1 MKGRV
6 AWLWLAVI
14 CLTGNVVGVSG
25 QEIDVYLSKIDTGVA
40 WVSSYWGYNAPKLV
54 YDGESYYTVALWGP
68 EQATARGALYQ
79 LRDGQWRRG
88 YEWDGLNYQPGMV
101 LLDEQQRLL
110 LIYPKINQ
118 KPVILRATAP
128 GQIDQFEQLEVPD
141 AIGKAGYMGAGIYD
155 ERLVIGYIGD
165 PATYT
170 FKTAT
175 LDLRTGT
182 WDGPYV
188 LAPAQRTE
196 VPWTTWLYPVI
207 QPDETGY
214 HLLVSNQPDPRA
226 LYNRILYMHLPYGDP
241 GQIEPEVVVEIAP
254 EGDFI
259 AFGEAMWRDLDGY
272 MYVTGQY
279 RSPGQANQL
288 FLFVRDPHTGAWT
301 RQALS
306 NAQVAAAYQRPGGN
320 RAVWVASTYG
330 SDLRLYRSDDR
341 GGSWQEEPLVDLAS
355 YGLVSSF
362 FLHGI
367 SPASGSLMP
376 SLPTAVFSAG
386 PHPNYEL
393 WFVQFDIAELAMA
406 TAIEEVESLDA
417 SGAPILVANAPNP
430 FNNSTQI
437 RFWLPA
443 AGPVD
448 LAVYNLQGQRIGPIS
463 KGHREAGWHTIV
475 WAAGDLA
482 TGVYLYR
489 LQAGGTEV
497 ARKLAVI
504 R

>member
-1 MKGRV
+1 MKGQV

-14 CLTGNVVGVSG
+14 CLTGNVARVSG
-25 QEIDVYLSKIDTGVA
+25 QEIDVHLSKIDTGVA

-68 EQATARGALYQ
+68 EQATARGGALPIARRSVAPR
-79 LRDGQWRRG
+79 LRVG
-88 YEWDGLNYQPGMV
+88 
-101 LLDEQQRLL
+101 RLEL
-110 LIYPKINQ
+110 PAGHG
-118 KPVILRATAP
+118 VARRATTAAPDLSKDQPKASHFCGLPAP
-128 GQIDQFEQLEVPD
+128 GQIDQFEQLKVPD

-170 FKTAT
+170 FKTAM

-272 MYVTGQY
+272 IYVTGQY
-279 RSPGQANQL
+279 QSPEQVNQL
-288 FLFVRDPHTGAWT
+288 FVFVRDPHTGAWT

-306 NAQVAAAYQRPGGN
+306 NAQVAAAYQRP
-320 RAVWVASTYG
+320 
-330 SDLRLYRSDDR
+330 
-341 GGSWQEEPLVDLAS
+341 
-355 YGLVSSF
+355 
-362 FLHGI
+362 
-367 SPASGSLMP
+367 
-376 SLPTAVFSAG
+376 
-386 PHPNYEL
+386 
-393 WFVQFDIAELAMA
+393 
-406 TAIEEVESLDA
+406 VETVPC
-417 SGAPILVANAPNP
+417 G
-430 FNNSTQI
+430 
-437 RFWLPA
+437 
-443 AGPVD
+443 
-448 LAVYNLQGQRIGPIS
+448 
-463 KGHREAGWHTIV
+463 
-475 WAAGDLA
+475 
-482 TGVYLYR
+482 
-489 LQAGGTEV
+489 
-497 ARKLAVI
+497 
-504 R
+504 